1 MIEILIYFLAFISVF
16 SIIYIIFKPKKI
28 IVTKDQIEDKVFL
41 EVKVIKPA
49 SDQKVDI
56 QSDPVAAE
64 QLFSVLHGILR
75 EGVENNLFS
84 FEILVSDEKIKFII
98 VTPSILASHVES
110 QIYGQ
115 YPLAQ
120 VSRVSDYTENFKN
133 FTDFKGG
140 SLLLGK
146 NQNIPILTFRDFEI
160 DPLSA
165 ITSSLSQVKSNEGL
179 AIQIVIKP
187 TPDTWQIE
195 GYDYVSRIKK
205 KESSSKST
213 SSIIKMVLLGLVDLF
228 IVNPIRILLNAPKK
242 EEAPKTAPTITA
254 LTQAEEVLVKGIE
267 GKLTRM
273 GFKSYI
279 RVISFA
285 NSPVDCE
292 QNYNSC
298 MATFK
303 QFSRANLNGFVEIG
317 ETANPMFI
325 SDFSSRRLYSD
336 KSYILNT
343 EELASIYH
351 LPSASVENPN
361 IAWAPIKLAEV
372 PDNLPTTD
380 CIKMGRTLYRN
391 KTIEFG
397 LKDGN
402 DRLRHMYLIGKTGSG
417 KSSLFLSMIIQDI
430 LKGNGVGVIDPH
442 GDLIKSI
449 LEYIPDD
456 RIKDVVL
463 VDPADYERP
472 VGINIMELEPGDS
485 IDRNTSEIVNSFKSI
500 FAESWGPRLEYILR
514 NTVNAM
520 LSVPGTSILGIK
532 RMLADDDYRK
542 FILSAID
549 DVAIKDYFEREFA
562 AFKQNPKL
570 VTESISPIQNKVG
583 PFETI
588 KLVRN
593 ILCQKNSTIKFN
605 DVLSSKKILLI
616 NLSKGLVGADTMN
629 LFGSLIVSKIQAAIL
644 SRASIPESERVPF
657 YLYIDEFQN
666 FTTDTFESILSESRK
681 YKLGLYIT
689 HQYIDQLS
697 DKIKSAVKGNVG
709 TTVTYGLGATDANYM
724 QELFEPYFSS
734 TDIQSLPN
742 FNIITTLMIDGSV
755 SKPFNAEI
763 IKPWEYF
770 TKTGNAQKAIEYSR
784 MTYGTDRALVE
795 ATVEKWIVKN
805 FKGLKYGDIVKK

>member
-1 MIEILIYFLAFISVF
+1 MIEILIYLLAFTSLT
-16 SIIYIIFKPKKI
+16 IIFYNYFKPKKLL
-28 IVTKDQIEDKVFL
+28 VSNLQIDDKVFL

-49 SDQKVDI
+49 TDQKVDI

-75 EGVENNLFS
+75 EGLEDNLFS

-98 VTPSILASHVES
+98 VTPKILASHVES

-120 VSRVSDYTENFKN
+120 VTRISDYTQNFSN
-133 FTDFKGG
+133 FSEFKGG
-140 SLLLGK
+140 SLILGK

-165 ITSSLSQVKSNEGL
+165 ITSSLSQVKADEGL
-179 AIQIVIKP
+179 AIQIVINP

-205 KESSSKST
+205 KESSNKST
-213 SSIIKMVLLGLVDLF
+213 TSIIKMVIVGLFDLF
-228 IVNPIRILLNAPKK
+228 VVNPIRMIFSLPKK
-242 EEAPKTAPTITA
+242 EEAPKQPTITA

-273 GFKSYI
+273 GFRSYI
-279 RVISFA
+279 RVLSFA
-285 NSPVDCE
+285 KNKEECE

-303 QFSRANLNGFVEIG
+303 QFSRANLNGFVEIQ
-317 ETANPMFI
+317 ETNLPSYI
-325 SDFSSRRLYSD
+325 SDFSNRALSSN

-361 IAWAPIKLAEV
+361 IAWAPIKLSEV
-372 PDNLPTTD
+372 PDNLPTKD

-391 KTIEFG
+391 KTVEFG

-449 LEYIPDD
+449 LEYIPDE

-520 LSVPGTSILGIK
+520 LSVPGTTILGIK

-605 DVLSSKKILLI
+605 EVLSSKKILLI

-644 SRASIPESERVPF
+644 SRASIPEADRVPF

-770 TKTGNAQKAIEYSR
+770 TKTGNAQKAIEHSR
-784 MTYGTDRALVE
+784 MTYGTDRALIE